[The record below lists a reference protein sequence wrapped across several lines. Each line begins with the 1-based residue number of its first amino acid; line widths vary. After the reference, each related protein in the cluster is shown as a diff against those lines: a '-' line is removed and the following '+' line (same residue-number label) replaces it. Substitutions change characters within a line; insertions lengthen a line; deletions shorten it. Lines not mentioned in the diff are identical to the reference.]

1 LKRELKR
8 RGEIEGQEKTRRRSS
23 KIGAETDIAIIPSMA
38 EKANAFSADDN
49 KTCSDGESRMNEYSD
64 SEGTRTEDRGTS

>member
-1 LKRELKR
+1 
-8 RGEIEGQEKTRRRSS
+8 
-23 KIGAETDIAIIPSMA
+23 MA

-49 KTCSDGESRMNEYSD
+49 KTYSDRGSRMNEYSD